1 MVSEYVTR
9 LYTPAAIASRTFVR
23 DDYALGRDLAEWK
36 ARVRGGW
43 SGVCVEHVEA
53 SGIGDM
59 PALGAPLHVRAYVRL
74 GDLRPEDVLVQV
86 VFGRVDEQD
95 LLVAPN
101 TVDLRSEESQ
111 DGIRWLFV
119 GDVCLERT
127 GPFGYTV
134 RVLPRHDGLVSP
146 VEMGLLVVPALP
158 EEPAAVALR

>member
-1 MVSEYVTR
+1 M
-9 LYTPAAIASRTFVR
+9 
-23 DDYALGRDLAEWK
+23 
-36 ARVRGGW
+36 
-43 SGVCVEHVEA
+43 
-53 SGIGDM
+53 
-59 PALGAPLHVRAYVRL
+59 
-74 GDLRPEDVLVQV
+74 QV

-111 DGIRWLFV
+111 DDIRWLFV

-134 RVLPRHDGLVSP
+134 RVLPRHEGLVSP

-158 EEPAAVALR
+158 AEPAAVALR